1 MVLRERIWDRLSLY
15 ALITTWVIG
24 SRNCYMRH
32 RLKSVLASFPEFLEY
47 LVCHLTERG
56 MGSPRFWETPNF
68 EVSVDPVFNLGF
80 PGKDLFL
87 TLDLARPSN
96 RWLIFGA
103 WVFVA
108 VLLFM
113 KPVYALFQLANLDD
127 TSSHILLIPFITA
140 WLLYTE
146 RKQLR
151 LEAGFSTWPV
161 AAFLLP
167 SILAAVLALN
177 CESCAAKTR
186 LSGYILALIFFVI
199 AGFLLAFGAAAARS
213 SGFALAF
220 LFFMIPIPDRILGQL
235 IYGLQAGSAE
245 IAEVLFNLS
254 GAPVLRQGFVFRLP
268 VMSIEV
274 AQECSGIR
282 SSLALVILALL
293 VAHFAFR
300 PLWKKLAFV
309 AAGLCMMLI
318 KNGIRI
324 ATLTLLANYVNPSFL
339 NGNLHHQGGIVFFL
353 IGLALLLPVFWA
365 LRRGEATAPVVA
377 TQQS

>member
-1 MVLRERIWDRLSLY
+1 MV
-15 ALITTWVIG
+15 WV
-24 SRNCYMRH
+24 
-32 RLKSVLASFPEFLEY
+32 
-47 LVCHLTERG
+47 
-56 MGSPRFWETPNF
+56 SPRFWETPEF
-68 EVSVDPVFNLGF
+68 KVAEDPIFALGF
-80 PGKDLFL
+80 SGKDHFL
-87 TLDLARPSN
+87 TPDSARPST
-96 RWLIFGA
+96 RWMIFGA
-103 WVFVA
+103 WVFISL
-108 VLLFM
+108 LLFV
-113 KPVYALFQLANLDD
+113 KPVYALFQLANQDE
-127 TSSHILLIPFITA
+127 TSSHILLIPFIAA

-146 RKQLR
+146 RQQLR
-151 LEAGFSTWPV
+151 PEAGFSIWPA
-161 AAFLLP
+161 AAFLVP
-167 SILAAVLALN
+167 SVLTAVLTLN
-177 CESCAAKTR
+177 CNSCATKTR
-186 LSGYILALIFFVI
+186 LSGYALSLIFFVVT
-199 AGFLLAFGAAAARS
+199 GFIFTFGAAAARY

-220 LFFMIPIPDRILGQL
+220 LLFMIPIPDRILGQV

-268 VMSIEV
+268 VISIEV

-339 NGNLHHQGGIVFFL
+339 NGGLHHQGGIVFFL
-353 IGLALLLPVFWA
+353 IGLALLLPVYWV
-365 LRRGEATAPVVA
+365 LRKGETTAPIIA
-377 TQQS
+377 PQQS